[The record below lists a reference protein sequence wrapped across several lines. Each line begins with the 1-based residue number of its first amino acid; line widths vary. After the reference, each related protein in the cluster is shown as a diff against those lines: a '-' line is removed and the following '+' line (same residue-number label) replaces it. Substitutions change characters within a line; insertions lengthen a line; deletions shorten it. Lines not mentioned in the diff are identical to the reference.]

1 MPDQFFQ
8 PLPIGRSDFE
18 TLRIENRIYVDKT
31 RKIFDLCHLGNKIFL
46 SRPRRFGKSL
56 LVSTFE
62 SLFRFGL
69 RDFKGLA
76 IEALWNDKTYEVVRL
91 DFSGLKAL
99 GSIDAYEEAL
109 QSLIRTKFAKA
120 GFSYSAQ
127 KGSTSFFDQ
136 FGDWLNSLEPS
147 SLVILVDEY
156 DAPLTFLLDDP
167 KLFESVRNLLS
178 RFYAALKEHE
188 GRLRFFFMTG
198 ITKFR
203 GTSLFSEF
211 NIFKDISLDEKYGT
225 LLGITEKELEYN
237 FDVYL
242 RRAESALGMSRREL
256 INELKANYDGFSF
269 DRRAMTHVFCPWSIL
284 NFLATPEEGFQN
296 YWYESAGTPAVLR
309 KYMEANGLLDPIDFN
324 EKSAVEIGTL
334 NTSNDYADISPDV
347 LLTQAGYLTIKKELV
362 PGIVELGYPNREVS
376 SSMARLYADAMLRT
390 QNRLPS
396 GIPFLPKIL
405 SFESLDKV
413 VDYFNKAVNALDYQR
428 FPIRDEASCRASI
441 ELLLLGAALMPEKEV
456 HSAHGRSDLEINA
469 GSRRWVFEFKYCS
482 RGSNAASLLSEAEK
496 QIISRHYGETPHG
509 KKLLRA
515 ALVFSEEERRFVAWK
530 LVGA

>member
-1 MPDQFFQ
+1 M
-8 PLPIGRSDFE
+8 
-18 TLRIENRIYVDKT
+18 
-31 RKIFDLCHLGNKIFL
+31 
-46 SRPRRFGKSL
+46 
-56 LVSTFE
+56 
-62 SLFRFGL
+62 
-69 RDFKGLA
+69 
-76 IEALWNDKTYEVVRL
+76 
-91 DFSGLKAL
+91 
-99 GSIDAYEEAL
+99 
-109 QSLIRTKFAKA
+109 
-120 GFSYSAQ
+120 
-127 KGSTSFFDQ
+127 
-136 FGDWLNSLEPS
+136 
-147 SLVILVDEY
+147 
-156 DAPLTFLLDDP
+156 
-167 KLFESVRNLLS
+167 
-178 RFYAALKEHE
+178 
-188 GRLRFFFMTG
+188 
-198 ITKFR
+198 
-203 GTSLFSEF
+203 
-211 NIFKDISLDEKYGT
+211 
-225 LLGITEKELEYN
+225 
-237 FDVYL
+237 
-242 RRAESALGMSRREL
+242 
-256 INELKANYDGFSF
+256 
-269 DRRAMTHVFCPWSIL
+269 
-284 NFLATPEEGFQN
+284 
-296 YWYESAGTPAVLR
+296 
-309 KYMEANGLLDPIDFN
+309 
-324 EKSAVEIGTL
+324 
-334 NTSNDYADISPDV
+334 